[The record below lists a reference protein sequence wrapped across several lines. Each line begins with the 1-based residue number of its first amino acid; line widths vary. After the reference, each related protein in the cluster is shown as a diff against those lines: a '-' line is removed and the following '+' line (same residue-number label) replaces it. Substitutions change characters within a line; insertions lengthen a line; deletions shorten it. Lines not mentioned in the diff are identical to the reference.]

1 MLRKSAEEARNQL
14 PDLLQA
20 AEKGRP
26 TIITRH
32 GRPVAALVPIATYL
46 ATARQQ
52 PLTPVESRAVGK
64 GQHRHHPQ
72 AAPRMGPLAFDD
84 LSEQALLLRDSAPI
98 IYFPRPRT
106 PT

>member
-20 AEKGRP
+20 AEG
-26 TIITRH
+26 
-32 GRPVAALVPIATYL
+32 
-46 ATARQQ
+46 
-52 PLTPVESRAVGK
+52 PLD
-64 GQHRHHPQ
+64 
-72 AAPRMGPLAFDD
+72 LAFDD
-84 LSEQALLLRDSAPI
+84 LSKQALLLRDSAPI